1 MHPSLTGGPFGPG
14 AWRRLWPGARLP
26 IVSHPSLGLPPQDA
40 TTAWADVARQ
50 IREGAPQ
57 LAARALAV
65 ALERDPTMRVRYDE
79 VGLRQRLR
87 DAELLAERIAASV
100 AADDPLAAGE
110 YADWTS
116 PMYRRKRVPLDDL
129 INLCEGLR
137 AAIGSAVAPGM
148 AAAANAAIDEAIAQF
163 KWHRRLAGDARKRNA
178 FLQFIYKGG

>member
-1 MHPSLTGGPFGPG
+1 MTGP
-14 AWRRLWPGARLP
+14 WRRAGAGARLAN
-26 IVSHPSLGLPPQDA
+26 VTHPSLGLPPRDA
-40 TTAWADVARQ
+40 SPASADVARR
-50 IREGAPQ
+50 IRDNVPQ

-65 ALERDPTMRVRYDE
+65 AIERDPTLRDRNDE

-87 DAELLAERIAASV
+87 DAELLAERVAVSV
-100 AADDPLAAGE
+100 AADDPTAARE

-129 INLCEGLR
+129 INLCERLR
-137 AAIGSAVAPGM
+137 AAIAGTVAPGM
-148 AAAANAAIDEAIAQF
+148 TAAADAAIDGAIAQY